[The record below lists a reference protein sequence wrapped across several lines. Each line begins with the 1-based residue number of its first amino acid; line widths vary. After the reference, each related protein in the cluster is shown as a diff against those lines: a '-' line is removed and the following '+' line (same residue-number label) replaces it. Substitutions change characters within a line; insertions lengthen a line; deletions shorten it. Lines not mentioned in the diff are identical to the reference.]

1 MEMSSGSIDC
11 SKGSSKVQ
19 EDLIPSSDNVMNSG
33 QSQTLFPSDS
43 SLSSHS
49 FTNSNNVNRLVSDVN
64 DLHLTTLSLTL
75 NQKDVIIQEFA
86 KFIYSTIQNEN
97 YFKEEGIQF
106 DSLSQ
111 ENKLLYIKE
120 AICTL
125 YDNYL
130 SKIYKLFHDTIMS
143 YVKSQLN
150 EKIIINDFGI
160 EYLMK
165 IDAQNKEMSIMHY
178 LINGVKDKENNN
190 DFLDDPDFIF
200 ENDTLYQAIKPNI
213 LELFHSFCPSK
224 EEIMN
229 KVMEE
234 IQTNINN

>member
-1 MEMSSGSIDC
+1 MSSGSIDC
-11 SKGSSKVQ
+11 SKESSKVM

-43 SLSSHS
+43 SMSSHS
-49 FTNSNNVNRLVSDVN
+49 FTNSNVNRLVADVN
-64 DLHLTTLSLTL
+64 DLHLNTLSLL
-75 NQKDVIIQEFA
+75 IQEFA

-97 YFKEEGIQF
+97 YFKEKGILF

-111 ENKLLYIKE
+111 ENKMNYIKE
-120 AICTL
+120 DISSL

-130 SKIYKLFHDTIMS
+130 SYKLFHDTIIS
-143 YVKSQLN
+143 YVKKQLN
-150 EKIIINDFGI
+150 EKILINNFGI

-165 IDAQNKEMSIMHY
+165 IVAENKEMSIMRY

-213 LELFHSFCPSK
+213 VELFHSFCPSK
-224 EEIMN
+224 EEIIN

>member
-11 SKGSSKVQ
+11 SEGSSTVM

-43 SLSSHS
+43 SMSSHS
-49 FTNSNNVNRLVSDVN
+49 FTNSNNVNRLVADFN
-64 DLHLTTLSLTL
+64 DLHITTVSLTL
-75 NQKDVIIQEFA
+75 NQKDVIIQEYA

-97 YFKEEGIQF
+97 YFKEKGILF

-111 ENKLLYIKE
+111 ENKMNYIKE
-120 AICTL
+120 AISSL

-130 SKIYKLFHDTIMS
+130 SNIYKLFHDTIIS

-150 EKIIINDFGI
+150 EQILINDFGI

-165 IDAQNKEMSIMHY
+165 IVAENKEMSIMRY

-200 ENDTLYQAIKPNI
+200 ENDTLYEAIRPNI
-213 LELFHSFCPSK
+213 VELFHSFCPSK
-224 EEIMN
+224 EEIIN

>member
-11 SKGSSKVQ
+11 SKESSKVM

-43 SLSSHS
+43 SMSSHS
-49 FTNSNNVNRLVSDVN
+49 FTNSNVNRLVADVN
-64 DLHLTTLSLTL
+64 DLHLNTLSLTP
-75 NQKDVIIQEFA
+75 NQKDVIIQEYA

-97 YFKEEGIQF
+97 YFKEKGILF

-111 ENKLLYIKE
+111 ENKMNYIKE
-120 AICTL
+120 DISSL

-130 SKIYKLFHDTIMS
+130 SYKLFHDTIIS
-143 YVKSQLN
+143 YVKKQLN
-150 EKIIINDFGI
+150 EKILINNFGI

-165 IDAQNKEMSIMHY
+165 IVAENKEMSIMRY

-213 LELFHSFCPSK
+213 VELFHSFCLSK
-224 EEIMN
+224 EEIIN

>member
-11 SKGSSKVQ
+11 SKGSSKVM

-43 SLSSHS
+43 SMGSHS
-49 FTNSNNVNRLVSDVN
+49 FTNSNVNRLVADVN
-64 DLHLTTLSLTL
+64 DLHLNTPSLTP
-75 NQKDVIIQEFA
+75 NQKDVIIQKYA
-86 KFIYSTIQNEN
+86 KLIYLTIQNEN
-97 YFKEEGIQF
+97 YFKEKGILF

-111 ENKLLYIKE
+111 ENKMNYIKE
-120 AICTL
+120 AISSL

-130 SKIYKLFHDTIMS
+130 SYKLFHDTIIS
-143 YVKSQLN
+143 YVKSQF
-150 EKIIINDFGI
+150 KILINDFGI

-165 IDAQNKEMSIMHY
+165 IVAQNKEMSIMRY

-200 ENDTLYQAIKPNI
+200 ENDTLYQAIRPNI
-213 LELFHSFCPSK
+213 VELFHSFCLSK
-224 EEIMN
+224 EEIIN

>member
-1 MEMSSGSIDC
+1 MSSGSIDC
-11 SKGSSKVQ
+11 SKESSKVM

-43 SLSSHS
+43 SMSSHS
-49 FTNSNNVNRLVSDVN
+49 FTNSNNVNRPVADVN
-64 DLHLTTLSLTL
+64 DLHLNTLSLKL
-75 NQKDVIIQEFA
+75 NQKDVIIQQYA

-97 YFKEEGIQF
+97 YFKEKGILF

-111 ENKLLYIKE
+111 ENKMNYIKE
-120 AICTL
+120 AISSL

-130 SKIYKLFHDTIMS
+130 SYKLFHDTIIY
-143 YVKSQLN
+143 YVKKQLN
-150 EKIIINDFGI
+150 EKILINNFGI

-165 IDAQNKEMSIMHY
+165 IVAENKEMSIMRY

-213 LELFHSFCPSK
+213 VELFHSFCPSK
-224 EEIMN
+224 EEIIN